1 MEDRIRFIEHK
12 GKKILLL
19 DFSHVTARENLLLLE
34 EARNTIAQQTRES
47 VLALADMTGA
57 EIDRAVST
65 KMKEVLAYDRP
76 YVMKSAWVG
85 TEKVPH
91 ALLEN
96 FEHFSQRRFI
106 FCKTREEALDRLVE
120 D

>member
-1 MEDRIRFIEHK
+1 MEDRIRFIEHE

-19 DFSHVTARENLLLLE
+19 DFSHVTARENILLLE
-34 EARNTIAQQTRES
+34 EAKNTIAQQSRES
-47 VLALADMTGA
+47 VLTLADMTGA
-57 EIDRAVST
+57 EIDRAVAT
-65 KMKEVLAYDRP
+65 KIKEVLAYDRP
-76 YVMKSAWVG
+76 YVKRSAWVG
-85 TEKVPH
+85 SENVPH

-106 FCKTREEALDRLVE
+106 FCKTREEALAKLVE